1 MPTLG
6 EELKRRREERQISLT
21 DISEATRIGTR
32 FLKAIEADN
41 FSVLPGGIFT
51 RSFIRA
57 YAREIGMDEDEAIS
71 LYQQQ
76 ATGQAT
82 PEGQPAPPAS
92 SAQPTSAEQRT
103 RQATVIEQQ
112 ARVSAEERKRKH
124 EPVTYRPSGPRT
136 NWSTVIIVGGIA
148 LFVII
153 IVVALV
159 KQLNRSTGE
168 NAPPIAQ
175 ANRNAQTTTPPT
187 TAPTPPLPTSTTPTQ
202 TPPTTTPEAPP
213 SVPQGEMLT
222 VKLEATT
229 GDSYIQFQVD
239 DAKPTRML
247 LKQGQSQD
255 LPPAQN
261 QIKLNYGNRLALKL
275 KINNREATFPA
286 EAPKFGA
293 QVTISRDNLQTYFQ

>member
-76 ATGQAT
+76 VTGHTATELEAT
-82 PEGQPAPPAS
+82 QPLQ
-92 SAQPTSAEQRT
+92 SASAEQRT

-112 ARVSAEERKRKH
+112 ARISAEERKRKH
-124 EPVTYRPSGPRT
+124 EPVTYKPSGPRT
-136 NWSTVIIVGGIA
+136 NWSTVIIVGGIL
-148 LFVII
+148 LFVAI

-159 KQLNRSTGE
+159 KQLNRSAGE
-168 NAPPIAQ
+168 SAPPTQAARNAPP
-175 ANRNAQTTTPPT
+175 TTTPTSP
-187 TAPTPPLPTSTTPTQ
+187 APSVPTSTAPPQ

-213 SVPQGEMLT
+213 GVPQGEALA

-239 DAKPTRML
+239 DAKPTRL
-247 LKQGQSQD
+247 LLRQGQSQD

-261 QIKLNYGNRLALKL
+261 QIKINYGNRLALKL
-275 KINNREATFPA
+275 KINNRDANFPA
-286 EAPKFGA
+286 DAPKFGA
-293 QVTISRDNLQTYFQ
+293 QVTISHANLQTYFQ